1 MKISILDQKHPDYD
15 ADEIAINRALY
26 GGGKRV
32 KALIDTLLHKGA
44 DEPTKRYEARKLRAY
59 YVNHCAGIVDQL
71 VSWLFSA
78 HPSIESNPEKPDSFW
93 EEFRG
98 DCDLEKHSLHQFQAG
113 RFREAFIT
121 GRAWTLCELPG
132 QKTDDE
138 GKPVEFASLAD
149 EDKAGAP
156 RLSRFAAHRVGD
168 RLGVQRGRRASSG
181 RWSRTSGVRGTSR
194 RRRAG

>member
-26 GGGKRV
+26 AAASV

-44 DEPTKRYEARKLRAY
+44 DEPRSATRRKKLRAY
-59 YVNHCAGIVDQL
+59 YVNHCAGVVDQL

-78 HPSIESNPEKPDSFW
+78 HPSIESNPEKPDVFW
-93 EEFRG
+93 EDFRG
-98 DCDLEKHSLHQFQAG
+98 DCDLEKHSLHQFQAD

-149 EDKAGAP
+149 EDKAGAAP
-156 RLSRFAAHRVGD
+156 RLSRRCPP
-168 RLGVQRGRRASSG
+168 RR
-181 RWSRTSGVRGTSR
+181 
-194 RRRAG
+194 